1 MVDKL
6 LPTDRTRLFGLSVPF
21 GMFAKCVMI
30 FEVFPAD
37 IARAMVRLVMTPQ
50 MLSKLTAVFKQLSAK
65 LTSLFNIT
73 FVDQVPMLIPLDKT
87 NKIFHSFLEN

>member
-1 MVDKL
+1 
-6 LPTDRTRLFGLSVPF
+6 
-21 GMFAKCVMI
+21 MI

-87 NKIFHSFLEN
+87 NKIYFTRFWKIKFDDRFRFNERPF